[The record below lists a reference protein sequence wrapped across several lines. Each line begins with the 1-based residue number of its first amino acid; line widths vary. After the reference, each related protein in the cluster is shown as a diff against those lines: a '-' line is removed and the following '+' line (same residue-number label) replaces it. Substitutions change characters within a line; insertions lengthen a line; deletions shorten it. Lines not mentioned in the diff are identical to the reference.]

1 MKSRDEAAGSW
12 NATVMRRFR
21 EFTYIIQSIM
31 MSKLAVFSCN
41 KMMTLIDIVLQQ
53 TLCKDP
59 KHLQTNRALEND
71 TVLHSLTILV
81 QNLQANTTHIQ
92 DI

>member
-1 MKSRDEAAGSW
+1 
-12 NATVMRRFR
+12 MRRFR

-71 TVLHSLTILV
+71 TVLHSMILAV
-81 QNLQANTTHIQ
+81 EPLMSDIKCIAQAEWDVSIV
-92 DI
+92 